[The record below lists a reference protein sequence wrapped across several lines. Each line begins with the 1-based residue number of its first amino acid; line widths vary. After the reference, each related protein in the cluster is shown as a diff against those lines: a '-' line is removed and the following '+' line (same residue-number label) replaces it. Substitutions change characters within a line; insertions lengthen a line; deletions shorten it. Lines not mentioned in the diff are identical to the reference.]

1 MLYLN
6 QVYNVLTSLDM
17 MNPRQ
22 FVIFLIK
29 YFAEMI
35 RFVKILF
42 VAMPMIQS
50 TISTHGI
57 CCKKETKHQPYNY
70 FMFLFYLHLCDKR
83 PCHSFQ
89 QPPLLCIMIKSRKY
103 HQIYSVCHQY
113 DSDVTIKNKNI
124 SQCCFLK
131 TFNTI

>member
-1 MLYLN
+1 
-6 QVYNVLTSLDM
+6 M

-103 HQIYSVCHQY
+103 HQTYSVCNIVNFY
-113 DSDVTIKNKNI
+113 IKYLPVLINLSFPKISLMDTI
-124 SQCCFLK
+124 S
-131 TFNTI
+131 